1 MTKELTRFDFEGKSI
16 RTFGTKLEPWFAAV
30 DVLRALGIP
39 KNYIKRTLNTL
50 DEDEKMV
57 VKLMTEADSSV
68 IKLMTEEEKVKG
80 NHNMVWII
88 SEPGFYK
95 IALRARTDAAKAFT
109 RWVTHEVLPS
119 IRKRGYY
126 LDPRWGVAPTDD
138 GKWVL
143 ASGERLSAEQ
153 VRMKAAR
160 MGIEYRPI
168 NETKEIVREI
178 NQREHYLAI
187 REKYPYSYDEVDRD
201 YGDVEY
207 YRCFIKE
214 NEDRSK
220 YSVLDWTDEYFSEA
234 FIELIKRV
242 DEEESMTDATHQE
255 ERSKM

>member
-1 MTKELTRFDFEGKSI
+1 MKALTNFSFGDKPI
-16 RTFGTKLEPWFAAV
+16 RTFGTKYEPWFAAV
-30 DVLRALGIP
+30 DVCAILDI
-39 KNYIKRTLNTL
+39 KNSRDAVSRL
-50 DEDEKMV
+50 DEDEKGV
-57 VKLMTEADSSV
+57 VLTDTPGGQQEIS
-68 IKLMTEEEKVKG
+68 
-80 NHNMVWII
+80 II
-88 SEPGFYK
+88 NESGFYTL
-95 IALRARTDAAKAFT
+95 ILRSRKPEAKAFR

-178 NQREHYLAI
+178 NQRERYLAI
-187 REKYPYSYDEVDRD
+187 RKKYPYSYDEVDRD
-201 YGDVEY
+201 YGEVEY

-214 NEDRSK
+214 DEDRCK
-220 YSVLDWTDEYFSEA
+220 YSAFYWLDEYFSEE
-234 FIELIKRV
+234 FIDLIKRV
-242 DEEESMTDATHQE
+242 DKKEAV
-255 ERSKM
+255 